1 MDRKLPEL
9 KAEAKRLGLKRY
21 SRLKKADLINLLTRN
36 SSPILDEEIPEIDS
50 EILKPTKYK
59 PRIDEDEVKR
69 KKEIRELEEMLG
81 LRRRRIIPE
90 IKVWTPKEEKL
101 QRKIRKIKEIN
112 RRRLRITETASAL
125 RGFTRQFRI
134 EGIPRHAP
142 REFMQIARKDILK
155 LMRENRQTRVRLIL
169 NCEMTRKELFSESTQ
184 ILNTF
189 FHSETVENLE
199 GTDESAVFDRS
210 IQTIEERIQN
220 FNQRGSNWRFERV
233 LSLDV
238 HFTDFQPLRGST
250 FLPLPSKISTKKAVI
265 NMKNNDDQC
274 FKWSVVRALN
284 PVAKNSERIT
294 KELKDQSERLVWS
307 GLKFPVKLD
316 QIVVFEQLNP
326 QISINVFGF
335 ESVVYPLRLSKRKS
349 EQRERSENE
358 QTINLLLISDE
369 AKQHYCLIKS
379 LSRLLSSQVSG
390 HKESNVFCLN
400 CLNHF
405 PNEEKLKIHEEYCLK
420 NQTIKIEMPEKGSL
434 VTFIHHNRSI
444 KVPFVVYADFEA
456 FTEEIPRSKQNE
468 KFSFTQKYQ
477 RHKPSGFCFKI
488 VCFDERYNQKPV
500 LFRAESEDEDI
511 SAIFVEMLE
520 RDIKRIQEK
529 FDFSKKMIFSP
540 KDKDDFEKA
549 RVCWI
554 CRKEFGESKKQ
565 RDHCH
570 FTGKYRGAA
579 HVKCNLQFK
588 KPKFTPVIFHNLSGY
603 DAHLFVKNLGRT
615 EGNIKCI
622 PNNEEKYISFSK
634 EIVVGEYK
642 NKKGEKVE
650 VKHEIRFL
658 DSFKFM
664 ASSLES
670 LVGNLGLEK
679 LIETKKEFGEK
690 VKLISRKGIYPYD
703 YMNGIKKFS
712 EEKLTQKEKFFSKL
726 NDCGISDEDYDHAQR
741 IWKEFG
747 MKNLGE
753 YHDLYLKSDVLLLA
767 DVFEEFRNV
776 CMENYSLD
784 PAWYYTSP
792 GLSWDALLKH
802 SRVSLELLTDP
813 DILLLFE
820 KGIRGGIS
828 MISNRF
834 GKANNKFMGEKYD
847 PRSPSKYLA
856 YLDANNLYGW
866 AMMKPLPVGDFKWM
880 NEKELGHWGDFPCI
894 LEVDLEYPRGLHD
907 LHNDYPLAPERLKIG
922 GVEKLIPN
930 LWDKKK
936 YIVHHENLKL
946 YLELGLKVKKIHRGI
961 KFREEPWMRSYIEL
975 NTSLRTKGKN
985 DFEKDF
991 FKLMNNSVFGKTMEN
1006 IRNRVDVKLVN
1017 NRGAA
1022 EKLSAKPNFEKAT
1035 IFDEGLVAI
1044 HMKRT
1049 KLTFN
1054 KPVYCGMAI
1063 LDLSKTLIYDFHYGY
1078 ILPKYGKNQ
1087 KLLYTDTDSL
1097 CYEIETE
1104 DFYKDISGDV
1114 EKGFDTSNFPKD
1126 HPSGIQGKN
1135 KKVPGMMKDEAGGRI
1150 IEEFVGLRAKLYSY
1164 KMFEGKEEKKCKGIK
1179 KSVIKKNISHEDY
1192 KECLFSGAS
1201 QMRKMNVI
1209 RSRRHE
1215 IFSETVNKIAL
1226 SANDDKRIIL
1236 EDKISTL
1243 SYGHYKI

>member
-1 MDRKLPEL
+1 MEKNLPEL
-9 KAEAKRLGLKRY
+9 KAEVKRLGLKRF

-50 EILKPTKYK
+50 EILKPTKYIK

-112 RRRLRITETASAL
+112 RRRLKIAETASAL

-142 REFMQIARKDILK
+142 REFMQIARRDILK
-155 LMRENRQTRVRLIL
+155 LMRENRQTRVRMIL

-199 GTDESAVFDRS
+199 GTDESAVYDRS

-233 LSLDV
+233 LSLDA

-274 FKWSVVRALN
+274 FKWSVVRALH
-284 PVAKNSERIT
+284 PVDIHPERIT
-294 KELKDQSERLVWS
+294 KELKDQSERLDWS

-316 QIVVFEQLNP
+316 NIVIFEKFNP
-326 QISINVFGF
+326 SISINVFGF
-335 ESVVYPLRLSKRKS
+335 EGVVYPLRLSKSKS
-349 EQRERSENE
+349 ERSERERSERT
-358 QTINLLLISDE
+358 QIVNLLLISDGE
-369 AKQHYCLIKS
+369 KQHYCLIKS

-420 NQTIKIEMPEKGSL
+420 NQAIRIEMPEEGSL
-434 VTFIHHNRSI
+434 VTFIHHNRSL

-456 FTEEIPRSKQNE
+456 FTEEIPISEQND
-468 KFSFTQKYQ
+468 KCSFTQKYQ
-477 RHKPSGFCFKI
+477 KHKPSGFCFKI

-500 LFRAESEDEDI
+500 LFRARSEDEDV

-549 RVCWI
+549 EICWI
-554 CRKEFGESKKQ
+554 CQKEFGESEKV

-634 EIVVGEYK
+634 DIVVGEYV

-658 DSFKFM
+658 DSF
-664 ASSLES
+664 
-670 LVGNLGLEK
+670 
-679 LIETKKEFGEK
+679 
-690 VKLISRKGIYPYD
+690 
-703 YMNGIKKFS
+703 
-712 EEKLTQKEKFFSKL
+712 
-726 NDCGISDEDYDHAQR
+726 
-741 IWKEFG
+741 
-747 MKNLGE
+747 
-753 YHDLYLKSDVLLLA
+753 
-767 DVFEEFRNV
+767 
-776 CMENYSLD
+776 
-784 PAWYYTSP
+784 
-792 GLSWDALLKH
+792 
-802 SRVSLELLTDP
+802 
-813 DILLLFE
+813 
-820 KGIRGGIS
+820 
-828 MISNRF
+828 
-834 GKANNKFMGEKYD
+834 
-847 PRSPSKYLA
+847 
-856 YLDANNLYGW
+856 
-866 AMMKPLPVGDFKWM
+866 
-880 NEKELGHWGDFPCI
+880 
-894 LEVDLEYPRGLHD
+894 
-907 LHNDYPLAPERLKIG
+907 
-922 GVEKLIPN
+922 
-930 LWDKKK
+930 
-936 YIVHHENLKL
+936 
-946 YLELGLKVKKIHRGI
+946 
-961 KFREEPWMRSYIEL
+961 
-975 NTSLRTKGKN
+975 
-985 DFEKDF
+985 
-991 FKLMNNSVFGKTMEN
+991 
-1006 IRNRVDVKLVN
+1006 
-1017 NRGAA
+1017 
-1022 EKLSAKPNFEKAT
+1022 
-1035 IFDEGLVAI
+1035 
-1044 HMKRT
+1044 
-1049 KLTFN
+1049 
-1054 KPVYCGMAI
+1054 
-1063 LDLSKTLIYDFHYGY
+1063 
-1078 ILPKYGKNQ
+1078 
-1087 KLLYTDTDSL
+1087 
-1097 CYEIETE
+1097 
-1104 DFYKDISGDV
+1104 
-1114 EKGFDTSNFPKD
+1114 
-1126 HPSGIQGKN
+1126 
-1135 KKVPGMMKDEAGGRI
+1135 
-1150 IEEFVGLRAKLYSY
+1150 
-1164 KMFEGKEEKKCKGIK
+1164 
-1179 KSVIKKNISHEDY
+1179 
-1192 KECLFSGAS
+1192 
-1201 QMRKMNVI
+1201 
-1209 RSRRHE
+1209 
-1215 IFSETVNKIAL
+1215 
-1226 SANDDKRIIL
+1226 
-1236 EDKISTL
+1236 
-1243 SYGHYKI
+1243 